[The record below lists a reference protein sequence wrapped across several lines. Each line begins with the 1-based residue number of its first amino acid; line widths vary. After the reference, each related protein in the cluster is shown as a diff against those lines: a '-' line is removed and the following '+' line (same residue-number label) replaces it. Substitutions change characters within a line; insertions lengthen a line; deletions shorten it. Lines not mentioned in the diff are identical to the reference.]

1 MGEERRFRSHF
12 QVVGERRRQRIH
24 DDRRLYRARS
34 PAQCWRSK
42 KNGPQAI
49 GRSRGGL
56 TTKIH
61 ALVDALGN
69 PVELMLTPGQ
79 DHDLTCAEPLIE
91 NADPEALIGDKAYDA
106 DPFVETLTQRGI
118 TPVIPPKANRNIKR
132 ECDFALYCERNLV
145 ERFFNLL
152 KHFRA
157 IRHTLRQAC
166 EKFPRRGAVG
176 CRYNPPQLNTG
187 PSFETKFQRPD
198 PVVKVISK
206 HYYIALYLP
215 RRSCQR
221 ATRRNS
227 CCWWGGLCKPRAMTA
242 NSAPPNGWRCA
253 SSPAPT
259 RSPGPHRRTRHFKR
273 RRPPPHHKNG

>member
-118 TPVIPPKANRNIKR
+118 SPVIPPKANRNIKR
-132 ECDFALYCERNLV
+132 ECDFALYCERNLG

-157 IRHTLRQAC
+157 IATRYDKLARNFLAGVQLA
-166 EKFPRRGAVG
+166 AVTILL
-176 CRYNPPQLNTG
+176 LNTG
-187 PSFETKFQRPD
+187 PKWSCLAKRVTFAPY
-198 PVVKVISK
+198 VISTSRWQSE
-206 HYYIALYLP
+206 HE
-215 RRSCQR
+215 
-221 ATRRNS
+221 
-227 CCWWGGLCKPRAMTA
+227 
-242 NSAPPNGWRCA
+242 
-253 SSPAPT
+253 
-259 RSPGPHRRTRHFKR
+259 
-273 RRPPPHHKNG
+273 